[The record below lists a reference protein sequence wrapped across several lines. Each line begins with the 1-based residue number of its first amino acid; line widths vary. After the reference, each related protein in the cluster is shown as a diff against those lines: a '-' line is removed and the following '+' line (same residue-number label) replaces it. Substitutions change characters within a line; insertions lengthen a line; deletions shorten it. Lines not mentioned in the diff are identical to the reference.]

1 MPLSLAL
8 THAFLHGY
16 PSMTAALHFVDV
28 PSSAISEASAGDDPK
43 ALLRARYRTE
53 GQPEP
58 AHWNEVIGQILA
70 HRSVRSYKPD
80 PLPEGTIET
89 LVAAGQ
95 SAASS
100 SNLQTWSVVAV
111 SDPARKARL
120 AEVTGNQKHILQAP
134 TLLVFLADLN
144 RLDALGAA
152 RDHAVDALD
161 YLETLFVA
169 IIDAALAAQ
178 NAVLAAES
186 LGLGTVYIGALR
198 NDPERVAKELGLP
211 PKVFP
216 VFGLCLGYPAPEVV
230 TGIKPRLSPAL
241 VLHREQYGA
250 GYAPE
255 PVAAYDAAIQDFQS
269 EQRIPQ
275 VPWSR
280 QALARVAGPQSLS
293 GRDRMR
299 DALTALGFAL
309 R

>member
-1 MPLSLAL
+1 MPLSSL
-8 THAFLHGY
+8 TRAFQNGH
-16 PSMTAALHFVDV
+16 PTMTAALDV
-28 PSSAISEASAGDDPK
+28 TDARHTALSEVSASDGAH
-43 ALLRARYRTE
+43 ALLQARYRSE
-53 GQPEP
+53 SRPEP
-58 AHWNEVIGQILA
+58 EHWNAVIGQILA

-120 AEVTGNQKHILQAP
+120 AEIAGNQKHILQAP

-144 RLDALGAA
+144 RLSELGAA
-152 RDHAVDALD
+152 RAHAIDALD

-241 VLHREQYGA
+241 ILHREQYGT

-293 GRDRMR
+293 GRDRIR
-299 DALTALGFAL
+299 DALAALGFAL

>member
-1 MPLSLAL
+1 MPLSSL
-8 THAFLHGY
+8 TRAFQNGH
-16 PSMTAALHFVDV
+16 PTMTAALDV
-28 PSSAISEASAGDDPK
+28 TDAPPTALSEVSASDGAH
-43 ALLRARYRTE
+43 ALLQARYRSE
-53 GQPEP
+53 SRLGPE
-58 AHWNEVIGQILA
+58 HWSAVIGQILA

-111 SDPARKARL
+111 TDPARKARL
-120 AEVTGNQKHILQAP
+120 AEVAGNQKHILQAP
-134 TLLVFLADLN
+134 TLLVFLADLS
-144 RLDALGAA
+144 RLNELGAA

-241 VLHREQYGA
+241 ILHREQYGT

-293 GRDRMR
+293 GRDRIR
-299 DALTALGFAL
+299 DALAALGFAL

>member
-1 MPLSLAL
+1 MPLSLVM
-8 THAFLHGY
+8 THGFLNGLHH
-16 PSMTAALHFVDV
+16 MTAALHTADA
-28 PSSAISEASAGDDPK
+28 PRSALSEVSAGDGAQ
-43 ALLRARYRTE
+43 ALLRARYRAE
-53 GQPEP
+53 GRSEP
-58 AHWNEVIGQILA
+58 AHWNEVIEQILA

-89 LVAAGQ
+89 LVAAAQ

-134 TLLVFLADLN
+134 TLLVFLADLS
-144 RLDALGAA
+144 RLGELGAA
-152 RDHAVDALD
+152 HEHAVEALD

-211 PKVFP
+211 PKVLG
-216 VFGLCLGYPAPEVV
+216 VFGLCLGYPVPEVI
-230 TGIKPRLSPAL
+230 TGIKPRLPPAL

-255 PVAAYDAAIQDFQS
+255 PVTAYDGAIQDFQS
-269 EQRIPQ
+269 EQKIPQ

>member
-8 THAFLHGY
+8 THAFLHGS
-16 PSMTAALHFVDV
+16 PSMTAALHFADT
-28 PSSAISEASAGDDPK
+28 PRSAISEASAGDDSK
-43 ALLRARYRTE
+43 ALLRARYRAE

-80 PLPEGTIET
+80 PLPDGTIET

-100 SNLQTWSVVAV
+100 SNLQAWSVVAV

-144 RLDALGAA
+144 RLGALGAA
-152 RDHAVDALD
+152 REHAVEALD
-161 YLETLFVA
+161 YIETLFVA

-198 NDPERVAKELGLP
+198 NDPERVANELGLP

-216 VFGLCLGYPAPEVV
+216 VFGLCVGYPAPEVV

-255 PVAAYDAAIQDFQS
+255 PVAAYDGAIQGFQS
-269 EQRIPQ
+269 EQKIPQ

-299 DALTALGFAL
+299 DALAALGFML

>member
-1 MPLSLAL
+1 MPLSSL
-8 THAFLHGY
+8 THAFLNGF
-16 PSMTAALHFVDV
+16 PTMTAALHTADA
-28 PSSAISEASAGDDPK
+28 PRSALSEVSAEDDAQ
-43 ALLRARYRTE
+43 ALLLARYRAE

-111 SDPARKARL
+111 SDHARKARL

-134 TLLVFLADLN
+134 TLLVFLADLS
-144 RLDALGAA
+144 RLGELGAA
-152 RDHAVDALD
+152 HEHTVDALD
-161 YLETLFVA
+161 YLETLFVG

-198 NDPERVAKELGLP
+198 NDPERVARELGLP

-216 VFGLCLGYPAPEVV
+216 VFGLCVGYPAPEVV

-255 PVAAYDAAIQDFQS
+255 PVAAYDGAIQDFQS
-269 EQRIPQ
+269 EQKIPQ

-280 QALARVAGPQSLS
+280 QALARVAGPQSLG
-293 GRDRMR
+293 GRDRIR